1 MRTKRWLLVGT
12 VLPALVL
19 SQTGQAFTPQGVQLA
34 QAPGGGD
41 DDRGRG
47 QRERP
52 RGPEGGQPGQHAPQ
66 RPGAPGTPQAPRPPQ
81 MQQAPSAPRA
91 PMPSAPAP

>member
-47 QRERP
+47 QR
-52 RGPEGGQPGQHAPQ
+52 GD
-66 RPGAPGTPQAPRPPQ
+66 
-81 MQQAPSAPRA
+81 SICRA
-91 PMPSAPAP
+91 RACAIAVLEHWG